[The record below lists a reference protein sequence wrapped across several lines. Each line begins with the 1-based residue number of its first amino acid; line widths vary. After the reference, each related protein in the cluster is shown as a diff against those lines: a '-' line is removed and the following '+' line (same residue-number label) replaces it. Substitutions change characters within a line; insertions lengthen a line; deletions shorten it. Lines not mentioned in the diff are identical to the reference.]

1 MKLLQMKMAITLL
14 VGNKGENLM
23 ELNVP
28 NFKQTFDVEYKFYND
43 NKVVE
48 CFVTPR
54 KRLEYLCAD
63 LILCGDFVST
73 RGVDRECD
81 GENHF
86 WRGKAVLKSGDA
98 MDIEIA
104 KDIARRKAMRS
115 YYNEVKWR
123 YREAW
128 EKIAR
133 TAAERLAYIEKA
145 EAKASDLT
153 LEIIEMTRQ

>member
-1 MKLLQMKMAITLL
+1 
-14 VGNKGENLM
+14 M

-28 NFKQTFDVEYKFYND
+28 KFKQTFDVEYKFYND

-54 KRLEYLCAD
+54 KRLEYLWAD
-63 LILCGDFVST
+63 LNLYKDFVSALDAD
-73 RGVDRECD
+73 RGCD
-81 GENHF
+81 GENYF
-86 WRGKAVLKSGDA
+86 WSGKAVLKSGDT
-98 MDIEIA
+98 MDIETA
-104 KDIARRKAMRS
+104 KGIARRKAMRS

-123 YREAW
+123 YREVW

-133 TAAERLAYIEKA
+133 IAAERLAYVEKA

-153 LEIIEMTRQ
+153 LEIVEMTKEGK

>member
-1 MKLLQMKMAITLL
+1 MSI
-14 VGNKGENLM
+14 
-23 ELNVP
+23 P
-28 NFKQTFDVEYKFYND
+28 NFKQTFDVKYKFYND

-54 KRLEYLCAD
+54 KRLEYLLAD
-63 LILCGDFVST
+63 LNLYKDFVST
-73 RGVDRECD
+73 SDAGRECN
-81 GENHF
+81 GENYF
-86 WRGKAVLKSGDA
+86 WKGKAVLKSGDT
-98 MDIEIA
+98 MDIETA
-104 KDIARRKAMRS
+104 KSIARRKAMRS

-133 TAAERLAYIEKA
+133 IAEERLAYIEKA

-153 LEIIEMTRQ
+153 LEIIEMTKQ

>member
-1 MKLLQMKMAITLL
+1 
-14 VGNKGENLM
+14 M
-23 ELNVP
+23 ELNIP
-28 NFKQTFDVEYKFYND
+28 NFKQTFNIDYKFYND

-48 CFVTPR
+48 CFVVPR
-54 KRLEYLCAD
+54 KRLEYLWAD
-63 LILCGDFVST
+63 LNLYKDSFST
-73 RGVDRECD
+73 SDADRECN
-81 GENHF
+81 GKNYF
-86 WRGKAVLKSGDA
+86 WTGKVVLKSGDT

-133 TAAERLAYIEKA
+133 IAAERLAYIEKV

-153 LEIIEMTRQ
+153 LEIVEMTKQ

>member
-1 MKLLQMKMAITLL
+1 MDLNIP
-14 VGNKGENLM
+14 NL
-23 ELNVP
+23 
-28 NFKQTFDVEYKFYND
+28 KQTFDVKYKFYND

-48 CFVTPR
+48 CFVVPQ
-54 KRLEYLCAD
+54 KRLEYLWAD
-63 LILCGDFVST
+63 LNLYKDSFST
-73 RGVDRECD
+73 FDADRECN
-81 GENHF
+81 GKNHF
-86 WRGKAVLKSGDA
+86 WTGKAVLKSGDT

-133 TAAERLAYIEKA
+133 IAAERLAYIEKA

-153 LEIIEMTRQ
+153 LEIVEMTKQ

>member
-1 MKLLQMKMAITLL
+1 MS
-14 VGNKGENLM
+14 
-23 ELNVP
+23 VP
-28 NFKQTFDVEYKFYND
+28 NFKQTFNVEYKFYND
-43 NKVVE
+43 NKEVV

-54 KRLEYLCAD
+54 KRLEYLWAD
-63 LILCGDFVST
+63 LELYGSFVSALDA
-73 RGVDRECD
+73 DRECD
-81 GENHF
+81 GKDHF
-86 WRGKAVLKSGDA
+86 WSGKAVLKSGDT

-104 KDIARRKAMRS
+104 KNIARRKAMRS

-128 EKIAR
+128 ENIAR
-133 TAAERLAYIEKA
+133 IAAERLAYIEKA

>member
-1 MKLLQMKMAITLL
+1 
-14 VGNKGENLM
+14 M
-23 ELNVP
+23 ELNTP
-28 NFKQTFDVEYKFYND
+28 NFKQTFNIDYKFYND

-48 CFVTPR
+48 CFVVPQ
-54 KRLEYLCAD
+54 KRLEYLWAD
-63 LILCGDFVST
+63 LSLYKDSFST
-73 RGVDRECD
+73 FDVDRECN
-81 GENHF
+81 GKNYF
-86 WRGKAVLKSGDA
+86 WTGKAVLKSGDT

-133 TAAERLAYIEKA
+133 IAAERLAYIEKV

-153 LEIIEMTRQ
+153 LEIVEMTKQ

>member
-1 MKLLQMKMAITLL
+1 MEPNIS
-14 VGNKGENLM
+14 NL
-23 ELNVP
+23 
-28 NFKQTFDVEYKFYND
+28 KQTFDVKYKFYND

-48 CFVTPR
+48 CFVAPQ
-54 KRLEYLCAD
+54 KRLEYLWAD
-63 LILCGDFVST
+63 LNLYKDSFST
-73 RGVDRECD
+73 SDADRECN
-81 GENHF
+81 GNNYF
-86 WRGKAVLKSGDA
+86 WTGKAVLKSGDT

-133 TAAERLAYIEKA
+133 IAAERLAYIEKA
-145 EAKASDLT
+145 EAKVSDLT
-153 LEIIEMTRQ
+153 LEIVEMTKQ

>member
-1 MKLLQMKMAITLL
+1 MD
-14 VGNKGENLM
+14 
-23 ELNVP
+23 LNIP
-28 NFKQTFDVEYKFYND
+28 NVKQTFDVKYKFYND

-54 KRLEYLCAD
+54 KSFEYLCAD
-63 LILCGDFVST
+63 LVFDKDFVST

-98 MDIEIA
+98 MDIETA
-104 KDIARRKAMRS
+104 KGIARRKAMRS

-123 YREAW
+123 YREVW

-133 TAAERLAYIEKA
+133 IAEERLAYIEKA

-153 LEIIEMTRQ
+153 LEIIEMTKQ

>member
-1 MKLLQMKMAITLL
+1 
-14 VGNKGENLM
+14 M
-23 ELNVP
+23 ELNTP
-28 NFKQTFDVEYKFYND
+28 NFKQTFNIDYKFYND

-48 CFVTPR
+48 CFVVPQ
-54 KRLEYLCAD
+54 KKLEYLWAD
-63 LILCGDFVST
+63 LNLYKDSFST
-73 RGVDRECD
+73 FDVDRECN
-81 GENHF
+81 GKNYF
-86 WRGKAVLKSGDA
+86 WTGKAVLKSGDT

-115 YYNEVKWR
+115 YYNEVKRR

-133 TAAERLAYIEKA
+133 IAAERLAYIEKA

-153 LEIIEMTRQ
+153 LEIVEMTKQ

>member
-1 MKLLQMKMAITLL
+1 
-14 VGNKGENLM
+14 M

-28 NFKQTFDVEYKFYND
+28 KFKQTFNVEYKFYND

-63 LILCGDFVST
+63 LGLCGDSIST
-73 RGVDRECD
+73 HDADRECNGKNYCWD
-81 GENHF
+81 
-86 WRGKAVLKSGDA
+86 GKAVLKSGDT
-98 MDIEIA
+98 MDIEVA
-104 KDIARRKAMRS
+104 KGIARRKAMRS

-123 YREAW
+123 YRETW

-133 TAAERLAYIEKA
+133 IAAERLAYIEKA

-153 LEIIEMTRQ
+153 LEIIEMTKQ

>member
-1 MKLLQMKMAITLL
+1 MSIP
-14 VGNKGENLM
+14 NL
-23 ELNVP
+23 
-28 NFKQTFDVEYKFYND
+28 KQTFNIDYKFYND

-48 CFVTPR
+48 CFVVPR
-54 KRLEYLCAD
+54 KRLEYLWAD
-63 LILCGDFVST
+63 LNLYKDSFST
-73 RGVDRECD
+73 SDTDRECN
-81 GENHF
+81 GKNYF
-86 WRGKAVLKSGDA
+86 WTGKAVLKSGDT

-133 TAAERLAYIEKA
+133 IAAERLAYIEKV

-153 LEIIEMTRQ
+153 LEIVEMTKQ

>member
-1 MKLLQMKMAITLL
+1 MEMNIP
-14 VGNKGENLM
+14 NL
-23 ELNVP
+23 
-28 NFKQTFDVEYKFYND
+28 KQTFNIDYKFYND

-48 CFVTPR
+48 CFVVPQ
-54 KRLEYLCAD
+54 KRLEYLWAD
-63 LILCGDFVST
+63 LNLYKDSFST
-73 RGVDRECD
+73 SDTDRECN
-81 GENHF
+81 GKNHF
-86 WRGKAVLKSGDA
+86 WTGKAVLKSGDT

-104 KDIARRKAMRS
+104 KDIARKKAMRS

-133 TAAERLAYIEKA
+133 IAEERLAYVEKA

-153 LEIIEMTRQ
+153 LEIVEMTKQ

>member
-1 MKLLQMKMAITLL
+1 
-14 VGNKGENLM
+14 M
-23 ELNVP
+23 ELNIP
-28 NFKQTFDVEYKFYND
+28 NLKQTFNIDYKFYND

-48 CFVTPR
+48 CFVEPR
-54 KRLEYLCAD
+54 KRLKYLWAD
-63 LILCGDFVST
+63 LNLYKDSFST
-73 RGVDRECD
+73 SDVDREC
-81 GENHF
+81 NSKNYF
-86 WRGKAVLKSGDA
+86 WTGKAVLKSGDT

-104 KDIARRKAMRS
+104 KDIARKKAMRS

-133 TAAERLAYIEKA
+133 IAAERLAYIEKA

-153 LEIIEMTRQ
+153 LEIIEMTKQ

>member
-1 MKLLQMKMAITLL
+1 MEPNIP
-14 VGNKGENLM
+14 NL
-23 ELNVP
+23 
-28 NFKQTFDVEYKFYND
+28 KQTFDVKYKFYND

-48 CFVTPR
+48 CVVAPQ

-63 LILCGDFVST
+63 LNLYKDSFST
-73 RGVDRECD
+73 SDADRECN
-81 GENHF
+81 GNNYF
-86 WRGKAVLKSGDA
+86 WTGKAVLKSGDT

-133 TAAERLAYIEKA
+133 IAAERLAYVEKA

-153 LEIIEMTRQ
+153 HEIIEMTTQ

>member
-1 MKLLQMKMAITLL
+1 
-14 VGNKGENLM
+14 M
-23 ELNVP
+23 ELNTP
-28 NFKQTFDVEYKFYND
+28 NFKQTFNIDYKFYND

-48 CFVTPR
+48 CFVVPQ
-54 KRLEYLCAD
+54 KKLEYLWAD
-63 LILCGDFVST
+63 LSLYKDSFST
-73 RGVDRECD
+73 FDVDRECN
-81 GENHF
+81 GKNYF
-86 WRGKAVLKSGDA
+86 WTGKAVLKSGDT

-133 TAAERLAYIEKA
+133 IAAERLAYIEKA

-153 LEIIEMTRQ
+153 LEIVEMTKQ

>member
-1 MKLLQMKMAITLL
+1 
-14 VGNKGENLM
+14 M
-23 ELNVP
+23 ELNIP
-28 NFKQTFDVEYKFYND
+28 NFKQTFNIDYKFYND

-48 CFVTPR
+48 CFVVPR
-54 KRLEYLCAD
+54 KKLEYLWAD
-63 LILCGDFVST
+63 LNLYKDSFST
-73 RGVDRECD
+73 FDVDRECN
-81 GENHF
+81 GKNYF
-86 WRGKAVLKSGDA
+86 WTGKAVLKSGDTK
-98 MDIEIA
+98 DIEIA

-133 TAAERLAYIEKA
+133 IAAERLAYIEKA

-153 LEIIEMTRQ
+153 LEIVEMTKQ

>member
-1 MKLLQMKMAITLL
+1 
-14 VGNKGENLM
+14 M
-23 ELNVP
+23 ELNIP
-28 NFKQTFDVEYKFYND
+28 NFKQTFNIDYKFYND

-48 CFVTPR
+48 CFVVPR
-54 KRLEYLCAD
+54 KKLEYLWAD
-63 LILCGDFVST
+63 LNLYKDSFST
-73 RGVDRECD
+73 FDVDRECN
-81 GENHF
+81 GKNYF
-86 WRGKAVLKSGDA
+86 WTGKAVLKSGDTK
-98 MDIEIA
+98 DIEIA

-133 TAAERLAYIEKA
+133 IAAERLAYIEKV

-153 LEIIEMTRQ
+153 LEIVEMTKQ

>member
-1 MKLLQMKMAITLL
+1 
-14 VGNKGENLM
+14 M
-23 ELNVP
+23 ELNIP
-28 NFKQTFDVEYKFYND
+28 NFKQTFNIDYKFYND

-48 CFVTPR
+48 CFVIPR
-54 KRLEYLCAD
+54 KRLEYLWAD
-63 LILCGDFVST
+63 LNLYKDSFST
-73 RGVDRECD
+73 SDVDQEC
-81 GENHF
+81 NSKNYF
-86 WRGKAVLKSGDA
+86 WTGKAVLKSGDT

-104 KDIARRKAMRS
+104 KDIARKKAMRS

-133 TAAERLAYIEKA
+133 IAAERLAYIEKA

-153 LEIIEMTRQ
+153 LEIVEMTKQ

>member
-1 MKLLQMKMAITLL
+1 
-14 VGNKGENLM
+14 M
-23 ELNVP
+23 ELNTP
-28 NFKQTFDVEYKFYND
+28 NFKQTFNIDYKFYDD

-48 CFVTPR
+48 CFVVPQ
-54 KRLEYLCAD
+54 KRLEYLWAD
-63 LILCGDFVST
+63 LNLYKDSFST
-73 RGVDRECD
+73 SDADRECN
-81 GENHF
+81 GKNYF
-86 WRGKAVLKSGDA
+86 WTGKAVLKSGDT

-104 KDIARRKAMRS
+104 KDIARKKAMRS

-133 TAAERLAYIEKA
+133 IAEERLAYIEKA

-153 LEIIEMTRQ
+153 LEIIEMTKQ

>member
-1 MKLLQMKMAITLL
+1 
-14 VGNKGENLM
+14 M
-23 ELNVP
+23 ELNTP
-28 NFKQTFDVEYKFYND
+28 NFKQTFNIDYKFYND

-48 CFVTPR
+48 CFVVPQ
-54 KRLEYLCAD
+54 KKLEYLWAD
-63 LILCGDFVST
+63 LSLYKDSFFFFF
-73 RGVDRECD
+73 VDRECN
-81 GENHF
+81 GKNYF
-86 WRGKAVLKSGDA
+86 WTGKAVLKSGDT

-133 TAAERLAYIEKA
+133 IAAERLAYIEKA

-153 LEIIEMTRQ
+153 LEIVEMTKQ

>member
-1 MKLLQMKMAITLL
+1 
-14 VGNKGENLM
+14 M
-23 ELNVP
+23 ELNTP
-28 NFKQTFDVEYKFYND
+28 NFKQTFNIDYKFYND

-48 CFVTPR
+48 CFVVPQ
-54 KRLEYLCAD
+54 KKLEYLWAD
-63 LILCGDFVST
+63 LSLYKDSFST
-73 RGVDRECD
+73 FDVDRECN
-81 GENHF
+81 GKNYF
-86 WRGKAVLKSGDA
+86 WTGKAVLKSGDT

-133 TAAERLAYIEKA
+133 IAAERLAYIEKV

-153 LEIIEMTRQ
+153 LEIVEMTKQ

>member
-1 MKLLQMKMAITLL
+1 
-14 VGNKGENLM
+14 M
-23 ELNVP
+23 ELNTP
-28 NFKQTFDVEYKFYND
+28 NFKQTFNIDYKFYND

-48 CFVTPR
+48 CFVVPR
-54 KRLEYLCAD
+54 KKLEYLWAD
-63 LILCGDFVST
+63 LSLYKDSFST
-73 RGVDRECD
+73 FDVDRECN
-81 GENHF
+81 GKNYF
-86 WRGKAVLKSGDA
+86 WTGKAVLKSGDT

-123 YREAW
+123 YREVW

-133 TAAERLAYIEKA
+133 IAAERLAYIEKA

-153 LEIIEMTRQ
+153 LEIVEMTKQ

>member
-1 MKLLQMKMAITLL
+1 
-14 VGNKGENLM
+14 M
-23 ELNVP
+23 ELNTP
-28 NFKQTFDVEYKFYND
+28 NFKQTFNIDYKFYND

-48 CFVTPR
+48 CFVVPR
-54 KRLEYLCAD
+54 KKLEYLWAD
-63 LILCGDFVST
+63 LNLYKDSFST
-73 RGVDRECD
+73 FDADQECN
-81 GENHF
+81 GKNHF
-86 WRGKAVLKSGDA
+86 WTGKAVLKSGDT

-133 TAAERLAYIEKA
+133 IAAERLAYIEKV

-153 LEIIEMTRQ
+153 LEIVEMTKQ